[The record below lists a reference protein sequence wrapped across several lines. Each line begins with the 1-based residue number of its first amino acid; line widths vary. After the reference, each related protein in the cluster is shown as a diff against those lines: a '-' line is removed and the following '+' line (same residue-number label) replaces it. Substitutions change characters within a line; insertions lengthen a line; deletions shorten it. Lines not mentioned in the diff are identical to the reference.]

1 MKERSRYALISA
13 GIVLFVVGAP
23 LIIIFVSGYRYNFS
37 EHHFVRTGA
46 LNVRSD
52 PAGATISING
62 KASGK
67 TQKTFRFLVPEEY
80 DISISKSGYFN
91 WEKQLLVTADYVTLA
106 HYGYNAI
113 TLFFSKPIA
122 TTVSAPANPSA
133 TTNSSD
139 TNSPETNGLVEGFFA
154 GQNRLVYVANNNIYT
169 ADIGSP
175 TKSSSVQLP
184 SSFDAAGEVSI
195 AASADENYFLLTAA
209 EKSEQVVYSVSD
221 NKIYGLQGLPAIG
234 QAIEEQ
240 FGDNGNLYAIEN
252 GGLYQIDW
260 LNNKNIAVITN
271 GAIGFTYHQGSIY
284 ALESMPSVKTV
295 AQGEQLSQLEQV
307 NPATLKA
314 TTLYSGLPKWNNAM
328 LYLNSLNQIA
338 IVGDNTLYSLSS
350 SGNVSNAPN
359 PGQGNYQV
367 LNLQVVQQYV
377 AEVEPLSG
385 SSVML
390 YATHNEIGTFDPSAG
405 TIDPITRISQVISN
419 PEITLNTGWAFYIS
433 NGSLTAIEMDARG
446 NQNTYQLAM
455 VDSSASFSI
464 DSNDKY
470 IYLLNEGVLQR
481 LQIR

>member
-67 TQKTFRFLVPEEY
+67 TQKTFRFLVPGEY
-80 DISISKSGYFN
+80 NISISKNGYFT

-113 TLFFSKPIA
+113 TLYFSTPIE
-122 TTVSAPANPSA
+122 TTVSAPANSTD
-133 TTNSSD
+133 TTNF
-139 TNSPETNGLVEGFFA
+139 VEGFFA
-154 GQNRLVYVANNNIYT
+154 GQSRLVYVANNHIYT
-169 ADIGSP
+169 ADVGSP
-175 TKSSSVQLP
+175 TKNSTLALP
-184 SSFDAAGEVSI
+184 SSFDAAGAVSI
-195 AASADENYFLLTAA
+195 AASSDENYFLLTAA
-209 EKSEQVVYSVSD
+209 EKSEQAVYSVPD
-221 NKIYGLQGLPAIG
+221 NRIYSLQELPGVAE
-234 QAIEEQ
+234 AVEEQ
-240 FGDNGNLYAIEN
+240 FGDNGILYAIKN

-260 LNNKNIAVITN
+260 RNNKNVPVIAN
-271 GAIGFTYHQGSIY
+271 GAIGFTYHQDSIY
-284 ALESMPSVKTV
+284 ALALMPNSTK
-295 AQGEQLSQLEQV
+295 LSLLEEI
-307 NPATLKA
+307 NPSSLIAA
-314 TTLYSGLPKWNNAM
+314 VLYSGLPKWNNAM

-338 IVGDNTLYSLSS
+338 IVGDGTLYSLSS
-350 SGNVSNAPN
+350 SGNVSSAPS
-359 PGQGNYQV
+359 PSQGNYQA

-377 AEVEPLSG
+377 AEVEPLQG
-385 SSVML
+385 STEML

-405 TIDPITRISQVISN
+405 TIDPITRISQIISN
-419 PEITLNTGWAFYIS
+419 PKITLNTGWAFYIS

-446 NQNTYQLAM
+446 NQNTYQLTK
-455 VDSSASFSI
+455 VDSNASFTI

-470 IYLLNEGVLQR
+470 IYLLNDGVLQR